1 MATANASRS
10 FFTTVRT
17 ARDVFG
23 SVSSRWNYILTRPR
37 RDPLSLRLVPNH
49 ARILLRAFFE
59 GVRPRTWWRAC
70 CLFMPQARH
79 LKSPFP
85 CVHRKEMTFRATL
98 LSVVILNCIGMW
110 IGSEKKE
117 RCRLGMLMP
126 ECGNAELA
134 SHMQEA
140 PGGRWW

>member
-1 MATANASRS
+1 
-10 FFTTVRT
+10 
-17 ARDVFG
+17 
-23 SVSSRWNYILTRPR
+23 
-37 RDPLSLRLVPNH
+37 
-49 ARILLRAFFE
+49 
-59 GVRPRTWWRAC
+59 
-70 CLFMPQARH
+70 MPQARH

-134 SHMQEA
+134 SHMQERSSRRA
-140 PGGRWW
+140 MMIGEAGRVYIYIYIYIRRPTTNDTPKNSETAVGAINLLLRLINRRLHSFSPIGIFLPIGNICYHG

>member
-1 MATANASRS
+1 
-10 FFTTVRT
+10 
-17 ARDVFG
+17 
-23 SVSSRWNYILTRPR
+23 
-37 RDPLSLRLVPNH
+37 
-49 ARILLRAFFE
+49 
-59 GVRPRTWWRAC
+59 
-70 CLFMPQARH
+70 MPQARH

-134 SHMQEA
+134 SHMQAKLQEGDDDRRGWSGIYIYLHPTA
-140 PGGRWW
+140 DYE